1 MMLVDEFSGLLK
13 RKMGLDS
20 RSIGAPRSSAPCA
33 TA

>member
-13 RKMGLDS
+13 RKMGWTAA
-20 RSIGAPRSSAPCA
+20 RSAPRSSAPCA

>member
-13 RKMGLDS
+13 RKMGWTAA
-20 RSIGAPRSSAPCA
+20 RSARLRSSAPCA